1 MKEYR
6 QLHRQVQHRM
16 QTHHLQALIP
26 SLRPSMKRSMTRS
39 SCPCWKCPEAPLPLQ
54 IKATNWPP
62 ADEIDPCN
70 NDLVVTITE
79 VIAGNTI
86 STENHLISSVDL
98 FEANPKQLDIKLR
111 GKKDGSPPL
120 LFSGKCTGEEEGK
133 GPSMEV
139 VAAAVGFRRRR
150 QALEVAAA
158 AVFRFLRKQITDQ

>member
-1 MKEYR
+1 
-6 QLHRQVQHRM
+6 
-16 QTHHLQALIP
+16 
-26 SLRPSMKRSMTRS
+26 MTRS
-39 SCPCWKCPEAPLPLQ
+39 SCPYWKCLEAHLPLQ

-120 LFSGKCTGEEEGK
+120 LFSGKCTGEGK
-133 GPSMEV
+133 GEEP
-139 VAAAVGFRRRR
+139 
-150 QALEVAAA
+150 
-158 AVFRFLRKQITDQ
+158 

>member
-1 MKEYR
+1 M
-6 QLHRQVQHRM
+6 
-16 QTHHLQALIP
+16 
-26 SLRPSMKRSMTRS
+26 
-39 SCPCWKCPEAPLPLQ
+39 
-54 IKATNWPP
+54 
-62 ADEIDPCN
+62 
-70 NDLVVTITE
+70 TE

-120 LFSGKCTGEEEGK
+120 LFSGKCTGEEEEK

-158 AVFRFLRKQITDQ
+158 AVGSERNRWMLLARISPVLHLSIILALTQYD

>member
-1 MKEYR
+1 
-6 QLHRQVQHRM
+6 
-16 QTHHLQALIP
+16 
-26 SLRPSMKRSMTRS
+26 
-39 SCPCWKCPEAPLPLQ
+39 LQ

-120 LFSGKCTGEEEGK
+120 LFSGKCTGEGK
-133 GPSMEV
+133 GEEP
-139 VAAAVGFRRRR
+139 
-150 QALEVAAA
+150 
-158 AVFRFLRKQITDQ
+158 